1 MLKIF
6 SEQHY
11 AACNVIKTINYAI
24 MKNPINCS
32 EFIQLSGLKYIY
44 SILIGKG
51 MKKDVLKRYRK
62 DSSYEEC
69 IISILSQLMIQ
80 FYISFTNLSPK
91 ISPVGG
97 TTGGTTSF
105 TVTSGK
111 PFLLTTF
118 ILSFNFISPDTLCP
132 SLIKRIRINRKN

>member
-6 SEQHY
+6 HEQHY
-11 AACNVIKTINYAI
+11 AALNVIKTINYAI

-51 MKKDVLKRYRK
+51 MKKEVLKRYRK
-62 DSSYEEC
+62 DASYEEC
-69 IISILSQLMIQ
+69 IISILSQLMMQ
-80 FYISFTNLSPK
+80 FYIAFTNLSPK
-91 ISPVGG
+91 ISPAVGS
-97 TTGGTTSF
+97 TADSTGF

-111 PFLLTTF
+111 PHLTSFPSTFHLFLIHLVHIVVF
-118 ILSFNFISPDTLCP
+118 
-132 SLIKRIRINRKN
+132 NRKQE